1 MRDPEHSAMPDEL
14 VPAADY
20 TDLHHSG
27 SADDEKR
34 TYSTDEKDEKSG
46 GTNTFVHTADVDAD
60 EHLHHVQDLEKR
72 IMDGTATD
80 DEGMVRD
87 NHDIAV
93 KVLSTYDD
101 PSLPVLTFRSMFL
114 GLGFSCFAAVLAQLY
129 YFKP

>member
-1 MRDPEHSAMPDEL
+1 MKPSDISPLPQE
-14 VPAADY
+14 VPISGYDDTPGVEY
-20 TDLHHSG
+20 DDDKRNYSSDL
-27 SADDEKR
+27 
-34 TYSTDEKDEKSG
+34 KDEKH
-46 GTNTFVHTADVDAD
+46 HTDAGVTVSPAAADD
-60 EHLHHVQDLEKR
+60 HLHDVQDLEKR

-80 DEGMVRD
+80 EEAMVRD

-101 PSLPVLTFRSMFL
+101 ATLPVLTFRSMFL

>member
-1 MRDPEHSAMPDEL
+1 MKPSEISP
-14 VPAADY
+14 VPQEVPITEYHGAFQAESDDDDKRNYSSDIKGEKQSDADVTVKAAAADDY
-20 TDLHHSG
+20 MHD
-27 SADDEKR
+27 
-34 TYSTDEKDEKSG
+34 
-46 GTNTFVHTADVDAD
+46 
-60 EHLHHVQDLEKR
+60 VQDLEKR

-80 DEGMVRD
+80 EEAMVKD

-101 PSLPVLTFRSMFL
+101 PTLSVLTFRSMFL

>member
-1 MRDPEHSAMPDEL
+1 MKSSEISPEPQEVPITEYSSAFPEYDDDDKRNYSNDIKDEKHTEAG
-14 VPAADY
+14 VTVQAA
-20 TDLHHSG
+20 
-27 SADDEKR
+27 SADD
-34 TYSTDEKDEKSG
+34 
-46 GTNTFVHTADVDAD
+46 
-60 EHLHHVQDLEKR
+60 HLHDVQDLEKR

-80 DEGMVRD
+80 EEAMVKD

>member
-1 MRDPEHSAMPDEL
+1 MPQEVPITDYDSTFRAESDEDDKRNYPGDTKDGKHTDAG
-14 VPAADY
+14 VTVEMAAAD
-20 TDLHHSG
+20 D
-27 SADDEKR
+27 
-34 TYSTDEKDEKSG
+34 
-46 GTNTFVHTADVDAD
+46 
-60 EHLHHVQDLEKR
+60 HLHDVQDLEKR

-80 DEGMVRD
+80 EEALVRD

-101 PSLPVLTFRSMFL
+101 PTLPVLTFRSMFL

>member
-1 MRDPEHSAMPDEL
+1 MKSSDISPLPQEVPITGYGETPGVDSYDDDKRNYSPDL
-14 VPAADY
+14 
-20 TDLHHSG
+20 
-27 SADDEKR
+27 
-34 TYSTDEKDEKSG
+34 KDEKH
-46 GTNTFVHTADVDAD
+46 HTDAGVTVSPAGAD
-60 EHLHHVQDLEKR
+60 EHLHEVQDLEKR

-80 DEGMVRD
+80 EEAMVRD

-101 PSLPVLTFRSMFL
+101 PTLPVLTFRSMFL